1 MLHQHVLTP
10 AGHARTAAS
19 RNSQLLL
26 AWMVFNQR
34 HPTTWWVAPS
44 QGKFTGN
51 LWKPIQKLCKTNG
64 KHRIFQVQEFL
75 LTTLPPLRRFRN
87 VSRRPWLSET
97 FSLAWLQRGA
107 PPVRSCEEVSPLNK
121 AADHICMERT
131 PSSTV
136 ISETNLQISYCLY
149 IIYIYIFIVY
159 SDIQIYQV
167 M

>member
-26 AWMVFNQR
+26 AGWCSTNAIQQLGESRPHRANSQETYGNQSR
-34 HPTTWWVAPS
+34 NFA
-44 QGKFTGN
+44 
-51 LWKPIQKLCKTNG
+51 KPMESIG
-64 KHRIFQVQEFL
+64 FFQVQEFL

-136 ISETNLQISYCLY
+136 IPETNLQISYCLY
-149 IIYIYIFIVY
+149 ITYIHSIFTY